1 MLCYVSGVSL
11 CDKYYTKTGE
21 KVWINAHLKK
31 YYTVFSDIHVVIE
44 TRIIN

>member
-21 KVWINAHLKK
+21 KVWINVHLKNTIQ
-31 YYTVFSDIHVVIE
+31 YFQTYM
-44 TRIIN
+44 